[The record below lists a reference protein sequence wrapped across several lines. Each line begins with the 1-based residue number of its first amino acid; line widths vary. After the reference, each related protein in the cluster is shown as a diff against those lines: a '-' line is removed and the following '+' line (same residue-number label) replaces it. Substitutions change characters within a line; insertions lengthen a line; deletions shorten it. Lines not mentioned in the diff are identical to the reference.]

1 MLARILVQMRRMM
14 MMMMMMMMELLLDEA
29 SEVVYIY
36 LTSTRHP

>member
-1 MLARILVQMRRMM
+1 MLARILVQMR

>member
-1 MLARILVQMRRMM
+1 MLARILVQMRMM

>member
-1 MLARILVQMRRMM
+1 MLARMLVQMR

>member
-1 MLARILVQMRRMM
+1 MLARMLVQMR
-14 MMMMMMMMELLLDEA
+14 MMMMMMMELLLDEA

>member
-1 MLARILVQMRRMM
+1 MLARILVQMRM